1 MIHACEQKR
10 CDVAQQR
17 KEWKE
22 QEPTFNSKKLVFLD
36 ESGINVDMTRLYGRA
51 KGKERVHDYTPL
63 NTPQTLTMLSSV
75 RLDGTM
81 ALRYFS
87 GALTG
92 ETFLDYIQNTLVPT
106 LQKGDVVIMDNL
118 RCHKVS
124 GVREAIEA
132 AGASIVYLPPYSLDF
147 NPIEMLWSK
156 LKAIFRALKIRSL
169 DLLCSAIPLCLN
181 AVCLS
186 I

>member
-1 MIHACEQKR
+1 
-10 CDVAQQR
+10 
-17 KEWKE
+17 
-22 QEPTFNSKKLVFLD
+22 
-36 ESGINVDMTRLYGRA
+36 
-51 KGKERVHDYTPL
+51 
-63 NTPQTLTMLSSV
+63 
-75 RLDGTM
+75 M

-87 GALTG
+87 GTLIG
-92 ETFLDYIQNTLVPT
+92 KTFLDYIQNALVPT

-132 AGASIVYLPPYSLDF
+132 AGTSVVYLPPYSPDF

-169 DLLCSAIPLCLN
+169 DLLPLLPH
-181 AVCLS
+181 S
-186 I
+186 MSPRS